1 MIISIRKRGLAFIL
15 AIVVVVAISFGTLI
29 GVRVAEA
36 SSPIYEYTIVIDA
49 GHGGIDGGVVGAT
62 GVKESDINLKM
73 SKILEKELS
82 SRNFSV
88 VMTRTSE
95 DALNN
100 VKRLD
105 MQARKKIITEANPTA
120 VISLHVNKFSD
131 SSRRGAQVFYDDTG
145 IGKDFATLMQNH
157 LNENINAVYGN
168 RSNYEAIAGDLFI
181 TKCAKVPSI
190 IIECGFISNA
200 EDEKLLLSQA
210 YCEDLCKRIGE
221 VLTSALYQ
229 PQ

>member
-1 MIISIRKRGLAFIL
+1 MIISIKKSSLAVIVAIIFI
-15 AIVVVVAISFGTLI
+15 VAISFGTLFGI
-29 GVRVAEA
+29 RAKAV
-36 SSPIYEYTIVIDA
+36 STPIYEYTIVIDA
-49 GHGGIDGGVVGAT
+49 GHGGIDGGVVGAS

-73 SKILEKELS
+73 SKILEKELT
-82 SRNFSV
+82 SRNFGV
-88 VMTRTSE
+88 VMTRTTE

-105 MQARKKIITEANPTA
+105 MQARKKIIAESNPTA

-131 SSRRGAQVFYDDTG
+131 SSRRGVQVFYDDTG

-168 RSNYEAIAGDLFI
+168 RSNYEPISGDLFI

-210 YCEDLCKRIGE
+210 YCEDLCRRIGE
-221 VLTSALYQ
+221 VLTSSLNN
-229 PQ
+229 